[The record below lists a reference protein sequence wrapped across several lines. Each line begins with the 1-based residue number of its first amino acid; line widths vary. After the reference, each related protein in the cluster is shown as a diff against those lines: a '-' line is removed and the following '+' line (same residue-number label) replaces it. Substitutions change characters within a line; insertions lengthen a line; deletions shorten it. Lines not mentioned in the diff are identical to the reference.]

1 MSDFCL
7 PPEFQVNISEILASS
22 PQKDEWDPN
31 LAVGRSG
38 SGRPTAGLRSRT
50 RKAVA
55 ASSPP
60 LVAEEAHAGGT
71 NARRSFT
78 AAGRLGAP
86 DARWARASGD
96 ELCKLRP
103 PTSRATSPPP

>member
-55 ASSPP
+55 ASSPH
-60 LVAEEAHAGGT
+60 LVAEEAHARGT
-71 NARRSFT
+71 NARR
-78 AAGRLGAP
+78 
-86 DARWARASGD
+86 
-96 ELCKLRP
+96 
-103 PTSRATSPPP
+103 